1 MYLGVQR
8 ALIARGFSS
17 SRQAQRVTERGRAC
31 PHPSSSAPAAA
42 LRLRAPAWRDSPTPL
57 PRLYLCPPSPSRA
70 MYLLPR
76 CACTCCVPLL
86 FGSFSCLS
94 HTYCAACAASAA
106 AVAAAAVVAVVAVV
120 VAAVVAVLML
130 VTAAVTA
137 AAALLRLWWGC
148 CWYFW
153 YFCYQIL
160 PDFLYAVNKCTRL

>member
-106 AVAAAAVVAVVAVV
+106 AVAAAAVVAVV

-137 AAALLRLWWGC
+137 AAALLR
-148 CWYFW
+148 
-153 YFCYQIL
+153 
-160 PDFLYAVNKCTRL
+160 